1 MAPEPL
7 AAERTYQSL
16 KRGIV
21 AGEFRPGSSLN
32 LQRLADEFGT
42 SITPI
47 RDAIHR
53 MVGERLLG
61 VLPGGGFQLPV
72 LTSDE
77 LRNLYAWHDQL
88 IRQALQGNL
97 PEHVFADLPE
107 ETPGQDDAGALAAL
121 TTRVFGL
128 AAEASGNSEV
138 VNAVANASDRLAM
151 VRVCE
156 PLLLTAMTEELD
168 RLLTLARSGR
178 NSALRAAVREYHR
191 RRLRRVERI
200 ALLARGRFGG

>member
-21 AGEFRPGSSLN
+21 AGEYRPGSSFN
-32 LQRLADEFGT
+32 LQRLSDEFGT

-61 VLPGGGFQLPV
+61 VLPGGGFHLPIPTADQV
-72 LTSDE
+72 RD
-77 LRNLYAWHDQL
+77 LYAWHDQV
-88 IRQALQGNL
+88 IRMALQGNL
-97 PEHVFADLPE
+97 PEDAFSDLPE
-107 ETPGQDDAGALAAL
+107 KVPDQDAGGELAAL
-121 TTRVFGL
+121 TTRLFGM
-128 AAEASGNSEV
+128 AAAASGNGEV
-138 VNAVANASDRLAM
+138 VSAVANASDRLSL
-151 VRVCE
+151 VRLRE
-156 PLLLTAMTEELD
+156 PLLLTAMTEELH
-168 RLLTLARSGR
+168 RLIALARSGR
-178 NSALRAAVREYHR
+178 SSALRVAVREYHR

-200 ALLARGRFGG
+200 ALMMRG